1 MTYALISKVSRS
13 SKWLLHTAAVVFATM
28 ILASQHASALD
39 LIETPM
45 LVDRVQKKALPPVAK
60 RVPTTPLVVDMAAR
74 GREAGRHGGE
84 IVTLV
89 ARSRDIRY
97 VSAYS
102 YARLIGYDADLKLQ
116 NDLVEHVE
124 VEGERVF
131 TFKLRAGHRWS
142 DGHPFT
148 SEDMRYWW
156 EDVANSKDLSPA
168 GPPEFMMVDGKP
180 PLFEVLDAQRVRYT
194 WDAPNPRFMPTLAQ
208 PRDPFIYRPA
218 HYLKP
223 FHARYGDSTKLDVQ
237 ARGLKMKSW
246 AALHNRIDDMFEN
259 SNPALPTLQAWRIT
273 NAAPAT
279 RFVFERNPYYHRVD
293 PLGRQLPYLDRI
305 IADVA
310 TGGLMAAKANAGEA
324 DLLARGL
331 NMNDMPILKEGEKA
345 KNYRTLLWPIG
356 RGSEVTLFPNLTV
369 SDPVWRKLNRDVRFR
384 RALSLAIDRR
394 TLNNSLMFGLG
405 VEGNN
410 TVREG
415 STLSTPELRKQWA
428 VYDRAQA
435 SSLLDSIGLTERDGA
450 GIRQLPDGRPLEI
463 IVEVDGEAAM
473 TVDALELI
481 SEFWREV
488 GIKLF
493 IKPQD
498 RTILRNRVYSG
509 LTVMTAA
516 TGLDNA
522 VPTPI
527 MPPSELAP
535 MRQDHYG
542 WAKWGQFIETKGQ
555 QGEAID
561 MDGPRQ
567 LMEAYQTWAKTG
579 DMAVK
584 EAAWRSMLRQHADQ
598 QWTIGTISGA
608 IQPVVLRNGLQNL
621 PKQALYSWEPTS
633 LLGVYRIDEI
643 FWQEA
648 TRKEATKRGE
658 VTAQ

>member
-1 MTYALISKVSRS
+1 MTYSLISRS
-13 SKWLLHTAAVVFATM
+13 AWSKQLLRTSIAAFTIM
-28 ILASQHASALD
+28 LLACQPTHALELRTLD

-45 LVDRVQKKALPPVAK
+45 LAERVQAKTLPPVAE
-60 RVPTTPLVVDMAAR
+60 RIPATPLIVDLAAR
-74 GREAGRHGGE
+74 NREPGRHGGD
-84 IVTLV
+84 IITLV

-102 YARLIGYDADLKLQ
+102 YARLIGYDADLNLQ
-116 NDLVEHVE
+116 NDLVEHIE

-168 GPPEFMMVDGKP
+168 GPPEFMMVNGKP
-180 PLFEVLDAQRVRYT
+180 PRFEVLDKQRVRYT
-194 WDAPNPRFMPTLAQ
+194 WDAPNPRFLPTLAQ

-246 AALHNRIDDMFEN
+246 ATLHNRVDDMFEN

-279 RFVFERNPYYHRVD
+279 RFVFERNPYYHRID
-293 PLGRQLPYLDRI
+293 AKGRQLPYLDRI

-369 SDPVWRKLNRDVRFR
+369 SDPVWRTLNRDVRFR

-415 STLSTPELRKQWA
+415 STLSSPELRKQWA
-428 VYDRAQA
+428 VYDRTRRR
-435 SSLLDSIGLTERDGA
+435 GH
-450 GIRQLPDGRPLEI
+450 P
-463 IVEVDGEAAM
+463 
-473 TVDALELI
+473 
-481 SEFWREV
+481 
-488 GIKLF
+488 
-493 IKPQD
+493 
-498 RTILRNRVYSG
+498 
-509 LTVMTAA
+509 
-516 TGLDNA
+516 
-522 VPTPI
+522 PI
-527 MPPSELAP
+527 A
-535 MRQDHYG
+535 G
-542 WAKWGQFIETKGQ
+542 WAGV
-555 QGEAID
+555 
-561 MDGPRQ
+561 
-567 LMEAYQTWAKTG
+567 G
-579 DMAVK
+579 DHC
-584 EAAWRSMLRQHADQ
+584 RS
-598 QWTIGTISGA
+598 
-608 IQPVVLRNGLQNL
+608 
-621 PKQALYSWEPTS
+621 
-633 LLGVYRIDEI
+633 
-643 FWQEA
+643 
-648 TRKEATKRGE
+648 
-658 VTAQ
+658 

>member
-1 MTYALISKVSRS
+1 MTRYLNGAITALCALLS
-13 SKWLLHTAAVVFATM
+13 SLMLAMMPAT
-28 ILASQHASALD
+28 ALD
-39 LIETPM
+39 LVETPM
-45 LVDRVQKKALPPVAK
+45 LGARVQSGALPPIAQRLPSV
-60 RVPTTPLVVDMAAR
+60 PLVVDLQAR
-74 GREAGRHGGE
+74 GREPGRHGGE

-97 VSAYS
+97 ISAYS
-102 YARLIGYDADLKLQ
+102 YARLVGYDADLKLQ
-116 NDLVEHVE
+116 NDLVERVE
-124 VEGERVF
+124 VEDERAF
-131 TFKLRAGHRWS
+131 TFVLRAGHRWS
-142 DGHPFT
+142 DGQPFT
-148 SEDMRYWW
+148 SEDFRYWW
-156 EDVANSKDLSPA
+156 EDIANAKDLSPA
-168 GPPEFMMVDGKP
+168 GPPEFMLVNGKP
-180 PLFEVLDAQRVRYT
+180 PSFEVLDALRVRYT
-194 WDAPNPRFMPTLAQ
+194 WDAPNPRFLPTLAQ

-223 FHARYGDSTKLDVQ
+223 YHARYGDKTKLEVM

-246 AALHNRIDDMFEN
+246 AAMHNRLDDMFEN
-259 SNPALPTLQAWRIT
+259 SNPELPTLQPWRIT

-279 RFVFERNPYYHRVD
+279 RFMFERNPFYHRVD
-293 PLGRQLPYLDRI
+293 PMGRQLPYIDRI

-331 NMNDMPILKEGEKA
+331 NMNDLPILKEGEKA
-345 KNYRTLLWPIG
+345 KNYSTLMWPIA
-356 RGSEVTLFPNLTV
+356 RGSEVALFPNLTV
-369 SDPVWRKLNRDVRFR
+369 TDPVWRKLNRDVRFR

-415 STLSTPELRKQWA
+415 SALSSPELRKMWA
-428 VYDRAQA
+428 AYDPAQA
-435 SSLLDSIGLTERDGA
+435 SRLLDEIGLTERDGA
-450 GIRQLPDGRPLEI
+450 GIRKLPDGRTLEI

-481 SEFWREV
+481 TEFWREV

-516 TGLDNA
+516 QGLDNA

-542 WAKWGQFIETKGQ
+542 WAKWGQYIETKGQ
-555 QGEAID
+555 NGEAID
-561 MDGPRQ
+561 MDGPRR
-567 LMEAYQTWAKTG
+567 LMELYQTWARTG

-584 EAAWRSMLRQHADQ
+584 EATWRDMLRQYADQ
-598 QWTIGTISGA
+598 QWTIGTIAGA
-608 IQPVVLRNGLQNL
+608 IQPVVLRNGLKNL
-621 PKQALYSWEPTS
+621 PPKALYSWEPTS
-633 LLGVYRIDEI
+633 LLGVYRIDEM

-648 TRKEATKRGE
+648 TRKEASARDGATTHSR
-658 VTAQ
+658 VTAR